1 MTVLSLRHVPHIVAI
16 SGTFRW
22 DIRHF
27 QLRFLVRGSNLFL
40 FCCKVTK
47 VESKTKEPVLF
58 LPRQSNFA
66 DSSAKLQKKFDINKF
81 SLHISCFFS
90 NYKNELLLSVFGVH
104 VRWWV
109 LAKASVPT
117 GRARS
122 WLAVGEE
129 LCPLLTTLYHL
140 STKDYQPHLVRSRL
154 THDSTARCQR
164 HYGPLPTRRSLAI
177 WHVIPNVGT
186 WSQ

>member
-22 DIRHF
+22 DIRHLK
-27 QLRFLVRGSNLFL
+27 LRFLVRGSNLFL

-109 LAKASVPT
+109 
-117 GRARS
+117 RS

-129 LCPLLTTLYHL
+129 FCPLLTTLYHL

-154 THDSTARCQR
+154 THVITARFQR
-164 HYGPLPTRRSLAI
+164 HYGPLSTKRSLAI